1 MDLRHAL
8 CQFDGD
14 TNRYYQ
20 EKWNSPR
27 SRVNMIE

>member
-1 MDLRHAL
+1 MDLRRAL

-14 TNRYYQ
+14 TNRYQ

-27 SRVNMIE
+27 SSANVIE